1 MSAIARDIHMPI
13 RKCVATRLCG
23 AIVPSALLALVLL
36 LAGCISDPT
45 LTSPP
50 VVSAGAHGVLVVN
63 EGVWK
68 QDNSTLTFYNPDS
81 GGPVQDYFAAR
92 NPGLRL
98 GDLGNSIVTWK
109 GRGYI
114 AVSTSRAVEVIDLA
128 TGHSLGRVRLNAPNE
143 PRMIAIID
151 SATAF
156 VTTFA
161 DSVIRF
167 NPMTLAT
174 TGSFAVG
181 PAPEGIAYAAG
192 HLFVANSGLGNLRR
206 TEPGAGTIS
215 VLDPASGAELAM
227 LPTGTNPLSVHYLPS
242 RGRVYVLARPI
253 LPDTLGAVVEYDPA
267 SLREVRR
274 WPVAGGYDMAV
285 DDGRG
290 IIYVMHGEGVARIDP
305 SVAGDNV
312 RGLVQLGEA
321 GAMFYSIGVEPVSGD
336 IYLGTTN
343 GYSSVPA
350 AVMIYDRAGA
360 FKSRFPC
367 GIYPGDFAFY

>member
-1 MSAIARDIHMPI
+1 MSAIARNIDTSV
-13 RKCVATRLCG
+13 RKGVTTRLCG
-23 AIVPSALLALVLL
+23 MSLMSALLVFALMM
-36 LAGCISDPT
+36 AGCISDPAI
-45 LTSPP
+45 TSPP
-50 VVSAGAHGVLVVN
+50 VVNAGAHGVLVVN

-98 GDLGNSIVTWK
+98 GDLGNSIVAWN

-143 PRMIAIID
+143 PRMITVID

-167 NPMTLAT
+167 NPITLAA
-174 TGSFAVG
+174 TGAFPVG

-206 TEPGAGTIS
+206 AEPKAGTIS
-215 VLDPASGAELAM
+215 VLDPASGAELM
-227 LPTGTNPLSVHYLPS
+227 TLPVGTNPLSVQYLPS
-242 RGRVYVLARPI
+242 RNRVYVLVRPI
-253 LPDTLGAVVEYDPA
+253 LPDTLGAVVEYDPVL
-267 SLREVRR
+267 LREVRR
-274 WPVAGGYDMAV
+274 WVVAGGYDMAV
-285 DDGRG
+285 DDARG
-290 IIYVMHGEGVARIDP
+290 IIYMMRADGVARIDP
-305 SVAGDNV
+305 SVATDGVSNPV
-312 RGLVQLGEA
+312 RLSDA
-321 GAMFYSIGVEPVSGD
+321 GGMFYSIGVEPVSGD
-336 IYLGTTN
+336 LYLGTTK

-350 AVMIYDRAGA
+350 EVMIFDRAGIV
-360 FKSRFPC
+360 KSRFAC